1 MSLVAGKTDLAS
13 GSGTWKIS
21 VPPGDT
27 IAVDD
32 PAVENMISLVQLTID
47 LKSNAPQTMT
57 FSGPPAPNP
66 ADSIGYT
73 TFMQVNIINDTGAP
87 LKSVALDLKAVD
99 PHLPFALLPGVV
111 EFGTHVNANYPYFT
125 DIQTVAGQP
134 IALTSP
140 DNQPTTATGP
150 AASRLTLTG
159 GLAKDASLNA
169 SFILHNTELATG
181 SNNFTMTV
189 LPA

>member
-47 LKSNAPQTMT
+47 LKSNAPQTLT

-87 LKSVALDLKAVD
+87 LKSVALDLNAVD
-99 PHLPFALLPGVV
+99 PHLPVALLPGVV
-111 EFGTHVNANYPYFT
+111 EIGPQVTANYPLFA
-125 DIQTVAGQP
+125 DIETVAGHP
-134 IALTSP
+134 IALTTL
-140 DNQPTTATGP
+140 DNKPTTATGVG
-150 AASRLTLTG
+150 ASRLALTG
-159 GLAKDASLNA
+159 GL
-169 SFILHNTELATG
+169 
-181 SNNFTMTV
+181 
-189 LPA
+189 